1 MSAPKTSKTS
11 KNGPASADSP
21 SGTTS
26 DDRLQ
31 ALIAEN
37 RKLGEELQEAQKLA
51 AVLEKTNAQSIA
63 ARDKA
68 LKELDVVKKT
78 AAELKAQ
85 VEELAASNRK
95 MTAEIARLTRQVER
109 TPLNP
114 VSPEE
119 AAALF
124 DKFIGGM
131 KLSRTLELRDV
142 NLTLKVAT
150 GKLGDQTV
158 LLLPEPGAVD
168 PAALHELKFNLR
180 GTSAAA
186 EASDTDRPVKRR

>member
-1 MSAPKTSKTS
+1 MSTPKTS
-11 KNGPASADSP
+11 KNGPTSAGSP
-21 SGTTS
+21 SGATS

-68 LKELDVVKKT
+68 LKELDVIKKT

-150 GKLGDQTV
+150 GKLGDQPV

-168 PAALHELKFNLR
+168 PASLHELKFNLR
-180 GTSAAA
+180 GTSVA
-186 EASDTDRPVKRR
+186 ETSGVDRPVKRG

>member
-1 MSAPKTSKTS
+1 MSPSKASKTS
-11 KNGPASADSP
+11 KNGSASAGSP
-21 SGTTS
+21 SGPTT

-51 AVLEKTNAQSIA
+51 AALEKTNAQSIA

-68 LKELDVVKKT
+68 LKEAEVAKRT
-78 AAELKAQ
+78 ATELQNKI
-85 VEELAASNRK
+85 EELTASNKK

-150 GKLGDQTV
+150 GKLGNQTV

-168 PAALHELKFNLR
+168 PASLHELKFNLR
-180 GTSAAA
+180 GTNVA
-186 EASDTDRPVKRR
+186 EASDADRPVKRG

>member
-1 MSAPKTSKTS
+1 M
-11 KNGPASADSP
+11 
-21 SGTTS
+21 
-26 DDRLQ
+26 
-31 ALIAEN
+31 
-37 RKLGEELQEAQKLA
+37 QEAQKLA

-68 LKELDVVKKT
+68 LKEAEAVKKT

-142 NLTLKVAT
+142 HLTLKVAT

-168 PAALHELKFNLR
+168 PASLHELKFSLR
-180 GTSAAA
+180 GMSIA
-186 EASDTDRPVKRR
+186 EAPDADRPVKRG